1 MFQPWKWSVNGLA
14 TQLPGN
20 SVKSRPR
27 LSFEEQKPLTIC
39 INKPFYIFCSSHQ
52 LTPFLAFYVPFFS
65 PRVFLQLN
73 DWEAANIFALFLWA
87 AMALNNMY
95 TLKKKVLVKQILYI
109 KIKILLFIHIWFWNK
124 SRKKMYIL
132 I

>member
-52 LTPFLAFYVPFFS
+52 LTPFLRFYVLFFRQGFFFSWTIERQLIFLPFFCGPPWRS
-65 PRVFLQLN
+65 TTCT
-73 DWEAANIFALFLWA
+73 LW
-87 AMALNNMY
+87 
-95 TLKKKVLVKQILYI
+95 KKMVLVKQILYI